1 MDNNNN
7 QVLGRGL
14 SSLISGRPSTGNN
27 IPSNLQTPYFPKKS
41 SKFSNQIIFVS
52 PDKIRINPHQPR
64 KEFKT
69 NNLNDLAA
77 SIQRHGILQPLLVT
91 QILGGGYEL
100 VAGERR
106 LRAAQQIGLT
116 AVPVIVRAAKDLE
129 KLELS
134 LIENIQR
141 ADLNPIEKAE
151 AYRKMIDEFNLTHEE
166 AAQRLAVSRPTFSNF
181 IRLLSLPVDVQKG
194 LADNKISLSQAKLML
209 EVKEPEKQAQIYN
222 KTINT
227 GQTVWE
233 TKREVDKFKNKNTVS
248 RAVQKNPLFKTTERQ
263 LEESLGTRVR
273 LRPRGS
279 QGGVVEIEFYS
290 TEELEAL
297 LTKIG

>member
-1 MDNNNN
+1 MDNKNN

-14 SSLISGRPSTGNN
+14 SSLISGRPSTGNS
-27 IPSNLQTPYFPKKS
+27 IPGNLQTPYFPKKS
-41 SKFSNQIIFVS
+41 GNFSNQIISVS
-52 PDKIRINPHQPR
+52 PAKIKINPHQPR

-106 LRAAQQIGLT
+106 LRAAQMAGLNV
-116 AVPVIVRAAKDLE
+116 VPVIVRTAKDLE

-134 LIENIQR
+134 LVENIQR

-233 TKREVDKFKNKNTVS
+233 TKREVDKFKNKNITT
-248 RAVQKNPLFKTTERQ
+248 RTIQKNPLFKAAERQ

-279 QGGVVEIEFYS
+279 QGGVVEIDFYS
-290 TEELEAL
+290 AEDLEAL
-297 LTKIG
+297 LSKVG

>member
-1 MDNNNN
+1 MLDQNTKT
-7 QVLGRGL
+7 LGRGL

-27 IPSNLQTPYFPKKS
+27 VPNNLQTPYFPKKS
-41 SKFSNQIIFVS
+41 SNFSNQIILVS

-116 AVPVIVRAAKDLE
+116 VVPVIVRAAKDLE

-209 EVKEPEKQAQIYN
+209 EVKEPERQAQIYN

-233 TKREVDKFKNKNTVS
+233 TKREVDKFKNKNTTL
-248 RAVQKNPLFKTTERQ
+248 RTAQKNPLFKTTERQ